1 MKFFKTHFE
10 WMAFLTG
17 LILMAS
23 MSPSDTGLSFCLFE
37 RLGVSF
43 CPGEG
48 LGHSISYLFRGEF
61 NEALQANLMGPFAVL
76 ILGLRIGSIWKDIYK
91 EQRKDLKEY

>member
-10 WMAFLTG
+10 WMAFLLG

-23 MSPSDTGLSFCLFE
+23 MSPTDTGLSFCLFE
-37 RLGVSF
+37 RVGVSF

-48 LGHSISYLFRGEF
+48 LGHSIAYLFRGEF
-61 NEALQANLMGPFAVL
+61 NEALQANLMGPVAVV
-76 ILGLRIGSIWKDIYK
+76 ILSLRIGSIWKDLYK
-91 EQRKDLKEY
+91 EHKMDLKEC